1 MNNAQIRII
10 MQVLWWLLFRS
21 LNGTGFFYVERKE
34 EKELLSNLNHEIQ
47 RLMP

>member
-1 MNNAQIRII
+1 ME
-10 MQVLWWLLFRS
+10 QV
-21 LNGTGFFYVERKE
+21 FFYVERKE